1 MNWIDAHLDLAYIA
15 LDGRDIRKPCAGP
28 AKGCISLPALRE
40 ANINIV
46 CATIFSAPGPIAE
59 ADAEGW
65 QHPCRYPSS
74 DDIAAAYQAGFCQIE
89 FYQKLEAEGELSIVR
104 CRADLNSDSPL
115 PKIVLLMEGADPIR
129 GPDDVKHWHDHGL
142 RMVGLTW
149 SKGTRY
155 AGGNANHGPLTPLG
169 IELVSALDDFGI
181 IHDASHLADAALDGL
196 FEYAKGPIVAT
207 HSNCRSITCDDQRHL
222 NDAHIKE
229 IGNRGGIIG
238 LNLFSK
244 FLVSD
249 GRATIED
256 CIDHIQHICKITGH
270 RKAVALGSDA
280 DGGFPP
286 TSMPTD
292 LDHPSK
298 YSALI
303 DALSNEG
310 WSETELR
317 DFCFRNWFRVLDY
330 SLHEA

>member
-1 MNWIDAHLDLAYIA
+1 MNWIDAHLDLAFIA
-15 LDGRDIRKPCAGP
+15 LDGRDIRKPCEDP
-28 AKGCISLPALRE
+28 NKGCISLPALRE
-40 ANINIV
+40 ASVDLV
-46 CATIFSAPGPIAE
+46 CATIFSAPGPIPE

-65 QHPCRYPSS
+65 EHPCRYPSS
-74 DDIAAAYQAGFCQIE
+74 DDIEAAYQAGFCQIE
-89 FYQKLEAEGELSIVR
+89 FYQELEKQGELSIVR
-104 CRADLNSDSPL
+104 SRADLNSDSPL

-129 GPDDVKHWHDHGL
+129 SPSDVKHWHDLGL

-169 IELVSALDDFGI
+169 IELVNALDEFGI
-181 IHDASHLADAALDGL
+181 IHDASHLADAALDDL
-196 FEYAKGPIVAT
+196 FEHAKGPIVAT
-207 HSNCRSITCDDQRHL
+207 HSNCRSIAGDDQRHL
-222 NDAHIKE
+222 SDRHIK
-229 IGNRGGIIG
+229 GLTDRDGIIG

-256 CIDHIQHICKITGH
+256 CVAHVQHICEIVGH
-270 RKAVALGSDA
+270 RRGIGLGSDA

-286 TSMPTD
+286 TSMPKD
-292 LDHPSK
+292 LDHPAK

-310 WSETELR
+310 WSESELQ
-317 DFCFRNWFRVLDY
+317 DFCFQNWMRVLDY
-330 SLHEA
+330 SLVGV